1 MAQHGKIIALRIND
15 LSLIHR
21 AQMEESEEV
30 FTGLHMSTVMCFQ

>member
-1 MAQHGKIIALRIND
+1 MAQQGKILAIRIND

-30 FTGLHMSTVMCFQ
+30 FTGPHMSTVMCLQ